1 MQIGM
6 IGLGRMGSN
15 MARRR
20 FRGGHEC
27 VVSERRPDEME
38 AYERLLHDAMAGNP
52 TLFAREDYVE
62 EAWRI
67 VDPVLKTDA
76 PVYGYEPGTWGP
88 VEAEP
93 KLLPP
98 NGWHNPVVE
107 TAPAGYKG
115 ELAA

>member
-20 FRGGHEC
+20 LTGGHEC
-27 VVSERRPDEME
+27 VAAARRPEEMK
-38 AYERLLHDAMAGNP
+38 AYERVLDDAMAGNP

-67 VDPVLKTDA
+67 VDPALKAGT
-76 PVYGYEPGTWGP
+76 PVYEYAPKTWGP
-88 VEAEP
+88 TEVERVT
-93 KLLPP
+93 PP
-98 NGWHNPVVE
+98 GGWHNPLVE
-107 TAPAGYKG
+107 AGG
-115 ELAA
+115 E